1 MKRRDFVIMMGS
13 APLLFAA
20 GHSPSAGP
28 PRGAA
33 LVATPEKRSEYARK
47 LLWELCT
54 ETGPHPAGTP
64 EFARAGAAIKRE
76 MEISLPDVSYDTF
89 SFERW
94 ELLGEPEFEMGNG
107 QEIETCPAFGGEGT
121 PAEGL
126 SGALREEGRGFALVE
141 PATGRPLAQV
151 DVSQYGRAIPHFR
164 ARTNPPS
171 LPSFGIG
178 RQDVPL
184 LANAVRDNIPARLK
198 AVVRFVPGAAGMNV
212 IGRLPGKRND
222 EILVVAHADTVYG
235 APGGNDNTASV
246 IIMLMM
252 AHAASAAGATAFNHT
267 LTFVATDAE
276 EFGMLGAKH
285 YGARRAADGTM
296 KNIRYVANFDSLTYG
311 PNLWISSKDQS
322 VKDIIAAIHR
332 DLNIRAVPKYDDSD
346 GFVMDSEPFRP
357 SGAKA
362 FHANSRGYDEKTL
375 PVYHRPEDNAF
386 NVPLDCVEIGF
397 RVFTEFIRRVDKL

>member
-1 MKRRDFVIMMGS
+1 MKRREFVAMMGS

-20 GHSPSAGP
+20 GHGQSTSS
-28 PRGAA
+28 PRGGA

-47 LLWELCT
+47 LLRQLCT
-54 ETGPHPAGTP
+54 IIGPHPAGTP
-64 EFARAGAAIKRE
+64 EFALAAAVIKEE
-76 MEISLPDVSYDTF
+76 MEISLPDVAYDTF

-94 ELLGEPEFEMGNG
+94 DLLDEPEFRLGNG

-121 PAEGL
+121 PADGL
-126 SGALREEGRGFALVE
+126 SGVLRVEGKGFGLAD
-141 PATGRPLAQV
+141 PASGRLLARIE
-151 DVSQYGRAIPHFR
+151 VSQYGRAIPHYR
-164 ARTNPPS
+164 GRTDPPAP
-171 LPSFGIG
+171 PSFGLG
-178 RQDVPL
+178 KQDVPL
-184 LANAVRDNIPARLK
+184 IANAVRDKVPARLK
-198 AVVRFVPGAAGMNV
+198 SLVRFVPGAPGMNI
-212 IGRLPGKRND
+212 IGRLKGKRSD

-235 APGGNDNTASV
+235 APGANDNTASV

-252 AHAASAAGATAFNHT
+252 AHAAAAAGAAFNHT

-276 EFGMLGAKH
+276 EFGMLGANH
-285 YGARRAADGTM
+285 YGAKRAADGTM
-296 KNIRYVANFDSLTYG
+296 KNIRHVANFDSLTYG

-332 DLNIRAVPKYDDSD
+332 DLGIPTIPKFDDSD
-346 GFVMDSEPFRP
+346 GFVMDSGPLRP

-375 PVYHRPEDNAF
+375 PIYHRPDDNAL

-397 RVFTEFIRRVDKL
+397 RVFNEFIRLVDKL

>member
-1 MKRRDFVIMMGS
+1 MKRRDFVAMIGS
-13 APLLFAA
+13 APLLF
-20 GHSPSAGP
+20 SAGRGQSASP
-28 PRGAA
+28 PRGGA
-33 LVATPEKRSEYARK
+33 LVATPEKRSEYTRK
-47 LLWELCT
+47 LLRQLCT
-54 ETGPHPAGTP
+54 IIGPHPAGTP
-64 EFARAGAAIKRE
+64 EFGLAAAVIKEE
-76 MEISLPDVSYDTF
+76 MEISLPEVAYDTF
-89 SFERW
+89 LFERW
-94 ELLGEPEFEMGNG
+94 DLVGEPEFRLGNG

-126 SGALREEGRGFALVE
+126 SGVLRVEGQGFVLVD
-141 PATGRPLAQV
+141 PASARLLARI
-151 DVSQYGRAIPHFR
+151 DVSQYGRAIPHYR
-164 ARTNPPS
+164 GRTRPPA

-178 RQDVPL
+178 KQDVPL
-184 LANAVRDNIPARLK
+184 IANAVRDKVPARLK
-198 AVVRFVPGAAGMNV
+198 SLVRFVPGAPGMNI
-212 IGRLPGKRND
+212 IGRLPGQRSD

-252 AHAASAAGATAFNHT
+252 AHAAAAGTAFHHT

-276 EFGMLGAKH
+276 EFGMLGAEH
-285 YGARRAADGTM
+285 YGAKRTADGSM

-332 DLNIRAVPKYDDSD
+332 DLAIPTIPKFDDSD
-346 GFVMDSEPFRP
+346 GFVMDSGPLRA

-375 PVYHRPEDNAF
+375 PIYHRPDDNAL

-397 RVFTEFIRRVDKL
+397 RVFDEFVCRVDTL

>member
-1 MKRRDFVIMMGS
+1 MKRRDFVVMMGS
-13 APLLFAA
+13 APLVFAA
-20 GHSPSAGP
+20 GRGASAGS
-28 PRGAA
+28 PRGGA

-47 LLWELCT
+47 LLESLCT
-54 ETGPHPAGTP
+54 DVGPHPAGTP
-64 EFARAGAAIKRE
+64 EFARAAAIIKKE
-76 MEISLPDVSYDTF
+76 MEISLPEVEYDTF

-94 ELLGEPEFEMGNG
+94 ELLAAPEFRLGNG
-107 QEIETCPAFGGEGT
+107 QGIEACPSFGGEGT
-121 PAEGL
+121 IPAGVSGL
-126 SGALREEGRGFALVE
+126 LREQGRGFAIVDPE
-141 PATGRPLAQV
+141 SGRPLAEIS
-151 DVSQYGRAIPHFR
+151 VSQYGGAIPRHQ
-164 ARTNPPS
+164 ARTSPPS

-178 RQDVPL
+178 KQDVPL
-184 LANAVRDNIPARLK
+184 IANAIRDKIPARYK
-198 AVVRFVPGAAGMNV
+198 AVVRFVPGSSGMNI
-212 IGRLPGKRND
+212 IGTLPGKRKD

-246 IIMLMM
+246 IVMLMM
-252 AHAASAAGATAFNHT
+252 AHAAAAGPAFNHT

-276 EFGMLGAKH
+276 EFGMLGAEH

-322 VKDIIAAIHR
+322 VKDLIAAIHR
-332 DLNIRAVPKYDDSD
+332 DLGIRSVPKYDESD

-357 SGAKA
+357 SAAKA

-375 PVYHRPEDNAF
+375 PIYHRAEDSAF

-397 RVFTEFIRRVDKL
+397 RVFDEFLRRADKL